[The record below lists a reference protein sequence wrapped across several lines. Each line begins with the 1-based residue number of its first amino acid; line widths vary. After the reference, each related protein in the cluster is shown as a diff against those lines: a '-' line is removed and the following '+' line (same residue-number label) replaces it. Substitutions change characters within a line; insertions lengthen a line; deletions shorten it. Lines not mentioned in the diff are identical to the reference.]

1 MDNSR
6 GNGMPPGSEVSYTIR
21 GQEICGYEVGSG
33 ETTAILLHGWSSSRF
48 AVSPLF
54 PILSQYYRC
63 LAVDLPGYGDSAPLP
78 ERVSIPAYA
87 ELIARLA
94 RKVSDRPVVMVG
106 HSMGGMISLVLAMR
120 YPELVDRLILLC
132 PTISGRLSQRINLT
146 LAPFVILEHFPVT
159 HALVSVLEPIV
170 PLTDRLLR
178 PSMFADRTRISEAD
192 YQRIKADTRRRD
204 QAVVRAES
212 FWAMRD
218 CDLRGKLAQINIPSL
233 VIWGMEDS
241 IIPLSDAYAL
251 SAEWPEANF
260 YIIPQAG
267 HWPHFEMP
275 EITEWCILRFHGEHA
290 KKPYFA
296 TTAPVLDT
304 L

>member
-1 MDNSR
+1 METIGS
-6 GNGMPPGSEVSYTIR
+6 NGTLPGREVSYQIR

-33 ETTAILLHGWSSSRF
+33 ETTAIMLHGWSSSRF
-48 AVSPLF
+48 AVAPLF
-54 PILSQYYRC
+54 PILSRYYRC
-63 LAVDLPGYGDSAPLP
+63 LAIDLPGYGASAPLP
-78 ERVSIPAYA
+78 ERVSISAYA

-94 RKVSDRPVVMVG
+94 HKVSDRPVVLVG
-106 HSMGGMISLVLAMR
+106 HSMGGMISLVLALR

-132 PTISGRLSQRINLT
+132 PTISGRLSQRNNLT
-146 LAPFVILEHFPVT
+146 LAPFVIMEHFPLT
-159 HALVSVLEPIV
+159 QALVSTLEPIV

-178 PSMFADRTRISEAD
+178 PSMFADRTRVSEED
-192 YQRIKADTRRRD
+192 YQRIKADIRRRD
-204 QAVVRAES
+204 QATVRAES

-218 CDLRGKLAQINIPSL
+218 SDLRGQLARIKIPSL

-251 SAEWPEANF
+251 SEEWPEANF

-290 KKPYFA
+290 HKPYFA
-296 TTAPVLDT
+296 ASTPILDT